1 MRIRCLPATLSVF
14 LLVSC
19 QGSTGTP
26 PSAATP
32 TGSSSPSASPF
43 EPVAPPGPWIVFHSD
58 PGGDSR
64 LSLMRPNGADLTLL
78 SDTVAG
84 YPFGAWSPDGSRV
97 AFLSGSFGEGSILVI
112 NADGTRESHVGDIQ
126 ARPPEWSPD
135 GTRLLFEAVEGGI
148 YSVGAD
154 GSGLTDIAKDGHGP
168 KWSPDGTRI
177 VSFAEVDG
185 DADISVMN
193 ADGSD
198 PRRLTSDPADDVSPA
213 WSPDGTR
220 IAFVSER
227 NGNRDLFLVDPDGSH
242 ERRLTHDP
250 APDEAFSWAPDGER
264 IVYVSYRHGAEPEN
278 IGIGDAEVF
287 VVDARTGRT
296 RNLSR
301 NPAWDGDPDWS
312 PDGARIVFTRRTD
325 HAEIYVMRADGSR
338 QEMLPG
344 MPGDAVND
352 CCARWRP

>member
-1 MRIRCLPATLSVF
+1 
-14 LLVSC
+14 
-19 QGSTGTP
+19 
-26 PSAATP
+26 
-32 TGSSSPSASPF
+32 
-43 EPVAPPGPWIVFHSD
+43 
-58 PGGDSR
+58 
-64 LSLMRPNGADLTLL
+64 MRPNGADLTLL

-154 GSGLTDIAKDGHGP
+154 GSGLTEIAKDGHGP
-168 KWSPDGTRI
+168 KWSPDG
-177 VSFAEVDG
+177 
-185 DADISVMN
+185 M
-193 ADGSD
+193 
-198 PRRLTSDPADDVSPA
+198 
-213 WSPDGTR
+213 R

-227 NGNRDLFLVDPDGSH
+227 NGNRDLFLVDPDGSD

-250 APDEAFSWAPDGER
+250 APDEAFSWAPDGHR

-287 VVDARTGRT
+287 VVDPRTGRS

-301 NPAWDGDPDWS
+301 NAAWDGDPDWS

>member
-1 MRIRCLPATLSVF
+1 MTLNVF

-19 QGSTGTP
+19 HGSTGTP

-32 TGSSSPSASPF
+32 AGSTSASPL
-43 EPVAPPGPWIVFHSD
+43 EPVAPRRPWIVFHSD

-64 LSLMRPNGADLTLL
+64 LSLMRPDGSDLTLL

-97 AFLSGSFGEGSILVI
+97 AFLSGSFGEGALLVI
-112 NADGTRESHVGDIQ
+112 GADGSGESHVTDLE
-126 ARPPEWSPD
+126 ARAPEWSPD
-135 GTRLLFEAVEGGI
+135 DAKLVFEAVEGGI
-148 YSVGAD
+148 FSVGAD
-154 GSGLTDIAKDGHGP
+154 GSTLTEISENGHGP

-177 VSFAEVDG
+177 VFFAEVDG
-185 DADISVMN
+185 NVDVYVMDT
-193 ADGSD
+193 DGSN
-198 PRRLTSDPADDVSPA
+198 RSRLTSDPADDVSPA
-213 WSPDGTR
+213 WAPDGER

-227 NGNRDLFLVDPDGSH
+227 DGNTDLFVVDPDGSSSD
-242 ERRLTHDP
+242 ETRLTDSP
-250 APDEAFSWAPDGER
+250 APDEAFSWAPDGDR

-278 IGIGDAEVF
+278 IGIGNAEVF
-287 VVDARTGRT
+287 VVDVRT
-296 RNLSR
+296 RETRDLSR

-338 QEMLPG
+338 QERLAGLPG
-344 MPGDAVND
+344 GAVND
-352 CCARWRP
+352 CCARWQP